1 MKHLGDITKIH
12 GDKIEPVDCITFG
25 SPCQGLSMAG
35 KRLGFDDN
43 RSVLFLDAARI
54 IKEMRTATNG
64 MYPTFAV
71 WENVPGA
78 FSSNGGED
86 FRAVLEEL
94 ASVEQPD
101 ASIPRPSGRGGA
113 DGANPEQSPETDG
126 LWHGDSLTLNIGE
139 SPNAVKESLL
149 SQILEDNVPQKFY
162 LSARACQGILV
173 RASRRGKPLPELL
186 KQALLDMIEW
196 WNPGTLSQVVQKVKE
211 QEGLEEKELD
221 EYWSQTIERLRLD
234 AQNLQPTP

>member
-94 ASVEQPD
+94 ARVEQPD
-101 ASIPRPSGRGGA
+101 VSIPRPSDRGA
-113 DGANPEQSPETDG
+113 DGAKPEQSLETDG
-126 LWHGDSLTLNIGE
+126 LWLGDSLTLNIGE
-139 SPNAVKESLL
+139 FPNVENVSRL
-149 SQILEDNVPQKFY
+149 SQILEDNVPQKYY

-196 WNPGTLSQVVQKVKE
+196 WNPGTLSQVMQKVKE

-221 EYWSQTIERLRLD
+221 EYWNQTIERLRLD
-234 AQNLQPTP
+234 AQNPQPTL